1 MSLLVLLVFIALLG
15 FFVVLTRRQ
24 GARNAGLREVAV
36 WKQLPDVIGAAVE
49 SGRRLHL
56 SLGHGVLGQPD
67 TATLLAGLN
76 TVSQVAAVTVV
87 SDKPPV
93 ITTADGATALLAQDL
108 VRQAYRQQNA
118 GEQYRDDAARV
129 VGLSPLSF
137 NGALTAVVKDEAIAG
152 SVFVGSVGA
161 EVALLAEAGQRAGAP
176 TLAGSDNVTGQAILF
191 AAAEHALL
199 GEDVYSAGAY
209 LSRAPEHVASLR
221 TQDVMRWL
229 IVGAMLAG
237 IVWTTLQAFL
247 GQP

>member
-1 MSLLVLLVFIALLG
+1 MSILVLLVFIGLLG
-15 FFVVLTRRQ
+15 FFFLLARRQ
-24 GARNAGLREVAV
+24 GVRNIGLREVEA
-36 WKQLPDVIGAAVE
+36 WKQLPALIGAAVE

-118 GEQYRDDAARV
+118 AEQYRDDAARV
-129 VGLSPLSF
+129 VGLSPFSF
-137 NGALTAVVKDEAIAG
+137 NGALTAVVRDEAVAG
-152 SVFVGSVGA
+152 SVFIGSVGP
-161 EVALLAEAGQRAGAP
+161 EVALLTEAGRRAGAP
-176 TLAGSDNVTGQAILF
+176 TFAGSDNVAGQAVLF
-191 AAAEHALL
+191 AAADQTLIS
-199 GEDVYSAGAY
+199 EDVYSAGAY
-209 LSRAPEHVASLR
+209 LGRMPAHVASLR
-221 TQDVMRWL
+221 AQDVMRWL

-237 IVWTTLQAFL
+237 ILWTTVQAVA

>member
-1 MSLLVLLVFIALLG
+1 MSVLVLLVFIALLA
-15 FFVVLTRRQ
+15 FFFILTQRR
-24 GARNAGLREVAV
+24 GARSIGLREVEA
-36 WKQLPDVIGAAVE
+36 WKQLPGLIGAAVE

-56 SLGHGVLGQPD
+56 SLGHGALGQPD

-118 GEQYRDDAARV
+118 AEQYRDDAARV
-129 VGLSPLSF
+129 AGLSPLSF
-137 NGALTAVVKDEAIAG
+137 SGALTAVVKDDAVAG
-152 SVFVGSVGA
+152 TVLIGSVGPEA
-161 EVALLAEAGQRAGAP
+161 VLLTEAGGRAGAP
-176 TLAGSDNVTGQAILF
+176 TLAGSDNVTGQAVLF

-209 LSRAPEHVASLR
+209 LSRAPAHVASLR
-221 TQDVMRWL
+221 AQDVMRWL

-237 IVWTTLQAFL
+237 IVWTTLQGVV